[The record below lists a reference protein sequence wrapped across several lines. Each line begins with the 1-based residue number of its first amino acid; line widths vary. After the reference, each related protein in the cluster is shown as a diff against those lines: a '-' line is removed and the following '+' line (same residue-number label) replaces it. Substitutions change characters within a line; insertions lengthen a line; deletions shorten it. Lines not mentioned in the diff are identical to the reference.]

1 MSLPRFGGDLC
12 ETVPPNLARSA
23 ALTVTDRLGQ
33 DCRDVLD
40 ALGIN
45 ATSVT
50 CVPQPQRLRE
60 PQERIHSRSVR
71 IRGTRVGA

>member
-1 MSLPRFGGDLC
+1 MNLPRFGGDLC

-50 CVPQPQRLRE
+50 CVPRPQRLRE

>member
-1 MSLPRFGGDLC
+1 MSLPRLAGELC

>member
-23 ALTVTDRLGQ
+23 ALTVTDHLGQ

-50 CVPQPQRLRE
+50 CVPQPQRLCE

>member
-1 MSLPRFGGDLC
+1 MNLPRFGGDLC

-40 ALGIN
+40 ALGIS